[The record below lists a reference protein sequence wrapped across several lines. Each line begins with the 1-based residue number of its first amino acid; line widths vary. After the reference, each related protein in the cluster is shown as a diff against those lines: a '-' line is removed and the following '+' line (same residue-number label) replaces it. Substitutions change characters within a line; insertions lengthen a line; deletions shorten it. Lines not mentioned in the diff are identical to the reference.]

1 MKKKIISA
9 ILMSTVVLS
18 AAAPLSGVYADTNS
32 DIAKQDA
39 TISSAQSAKAQAQAQ
54 VDSLQSKVDSL
65 QQKQTSTKAQIAK
78 IESEAK
84 ALNAQI
90 ATLNESI
97 KERTKTLEA
106 QARSAQVNSSATNY
120 MDAVVNSKSLT
131 DVIQK
136 VTAIATVSSANKQM
150 LEQQE
155 KEQKELIQKSET
167 VKKNYNQFVSLS
179 QSLDSQAQELTS
191 QQAELKVA
199 TLNYQATIAT
209 AQDKK
214 QALLDEKA
222 AAEKAAQEA
231 AKKQA
236 AYEAQQKEA
245 AQAQAASTAAT
256 AKAVEAATSSA
267 SASSSQAQA
276 SQSSS
281 STSSNNTSSTSSASA
296 SSSQAQASQSSSST
310 SSNNT
315 SSSSSSSTSSS
326 SSSSNNDTTPTPTPT
341 PTPPSTGGSGINS
354 SPIGN
359 PYAGGGCTD
368 YVWQYFAA
376 QGIYIRNIMPGNG
389 GQWAS
394 NGPAQGVLHVVG
406 AAPGV
411 IASSF
416 SADFVGYANSP
427 YGHVAIVK
435 SVNSDGT
442 ITIKEGGYGTT
453 WWGHERTVSA
463 SGVTFLMP
471 N

>member
-65 QQKQTSTKAQIAK
+65 QQKQASTKAQIAK

-97 KERTKTLEA
+97 AERTKTLEA

-155 KEQKELIQKSET
+155 KEQKELSQKSET

-214 QALLDEKA
+214 QSLLDEKA

-245 AQAQAASTAAT
+245 AKAQAASTAAT
-256 AKAVEAATSSA
+256 TKAVEEATSTV
-267 SASSSQAQA
+267 SSSQA

-281 STSSNNTSSTSSASA
+281 SSSNTSSNNTSS
-296 SSSQAQASQSSSST
+296 
-310 SSNNT
+310 N
-315 SSSSSSSTSSS
+315 SS
-326 SSSSNNDTTPTPTPT
+326 SSSSNSSSSNSSNGGGSTNTGNNNAAGTGN
-341 PTPPSTGGSGINS
+341 TGGSSSSGINS
-354 SPIGN
+354 TPIAN

-368 YVWQYFAA
+368 YVWQHFAA

-411 IASSF
+411 IASGF
-416 SADFVGYANSP
+416 STDFVGYAGSP
-427 YGHVAIVK
+427 YGHVAIVTA
-435 SVNSDGT
+435 VNSDGT
-442 ITIKEGGYGTT
+442 IDVVEGGSGFG
-453 WWGHERTVSA
+453 WGHTRSHVSA
-463 SGVTFLMP
+463 AGVTFLMP

>member
-155 KEQKELIQKSET
+155 KEQKELSQKSET

-281 STSSNNTSSTSSASA
+281 STSSNNTSS
-296 SSSQAQASQSSSST
+296 
-310 SSNNT
+310 
-315 SSSSSSSTSSS
+315 SSSSSTSSS
-326 SSSSNNDTTPTPTPT
+326 SSSSNNDTTPT

>member
-155 KEQKELIQKSET
+155 KEQKELSQKSET

-256 AKAVEAATSSA
+256 AKAVEAA
-267 SASSSQAQA
+267 
-276 SQSSS
+276 
-281 STSSNNTSSTSSASA
+281 TSSASA

>member
-155 KEQKELIQKSET
+155 KEQKELSQKSET

-191 QQAELKVA
+191 QQAELNVA

-256 AKAVEAATSSA
+256 AKAVEAA
-267 SASSSQAQA
+267 
-276 SQSSS
+276 
-281 STSSNNTSSTSSASA
+281 TSSASA

>member
-281 STSSNNTSSTSSASA
+281 STSSNNTSS
-296 SSSQAQASQSSSST
+296 
-310 SSNNT
+310 
-315 SSSSSSSTSSS
+315 SSSSSTSSS
-326 SSSSNNDTTPTPTPT
+326 SSSSNNDTTPT

>member
-1 MKKKIISA
+1 
-9 ILMSTVVLS
+9 MSTVVLS

-65 QQKQTSTKAQIAK
+65 QQKQASTKAQIAK

-97 KERTKTLEA
+97 AERTKTLEA

-155 KEQKELIQKSET
+155 KEQKELSQKSET

-214 QALLDEKA
+214 QSLLDEKA

-245 AQAQAASTAAT
+245 AKAQAASTAAT
-256 AKAVEAATSSA
+256 TKAVEEATSTV
-267 SASSSQAQA
+267 SSSQA

-281 STSSNNTSSTSSASA
+281 SSSNTSSNNTSS
-296 SSSQAQASQSSSST
+296 
-310 SSNNT
+310 N
-315 SSSSSSSTSSS
+315 SS
-326 SSSSNNDTTPTPTPT
+326 SSSSNSSSSNSSNGGGSTNTGNNNAAGTGN
-341 PTPPSTGGSGINS
+341 TGGSSSSGINS
-354 SPIGN
+354 TPIAN

-389 GQWAS
+389 GQWAT

-435 SVNSDGT
+435 SVNSNGT

>member
-65 QQKQTSTKAQIAK
+65 QQKQASTKAQIAK

-97 KERTKTLEA
+97 AERTKTLEA

-155 KEQKELIQKSET
+155 KEQKELSQKSET

-214 QALLDEKA
+214 QSLLDEKA

-245 AQAQAASTAAT
+245 AKAQAASTAAT
-256 AKAVEAATSSA
+256 TKAVEEATSTV
-267 SASSSQAQA
+267 SSSQA

-281 STSSNNTSSTSSASA
+281 SSSNTSSNNTSS
-296 SSSQAQASQSSSST
+296 
-310 SSNNT
+310 N
-315 SSSSSSSTSSS
+315 SS
-326 SSSSNNDTTPTPTPT
+326 SSSSNSSSSNSSNGGGSTNTGNNNAAGTGN
-341 PTPPSTGGSGINS
+341 TGGSSSSGINS
-354 SPIGN
+354 TPIAN

-389 GQWAS
+389 GQWAT

-435 SVNSDGT
+435 SVNSNGT

-453 WWGHERTVSA
+453 WWGHERTGSA

>member
-65 QQKQTSTKAQIAK
+65 QQKQASTKAQIAK

-97 KERTKTLEA
+97 AERTKTLEA

-155 KEQKELIQKSET
+155 KEQKELSQKSET

-214 QALLDEKA
+214 QSLLDEKA

-245 AQAQAASTAAT
+245 AKAQAASTAAT
-256 AKAVEAATSSA
+256 TKAVEEATSTV
-267 SASSSQAQA
+267 SSSQA

-281 STSSNNTSSTSSASA
+281 SSSNTSSNNTSS
-296 SSSQAQASQSSSST
+296 
-310 SSNNT
+310 N
-315 SSSSSSSTSSS
+315 SS
-326 SSSSNNDTTPTPTPT
+326 SSSSNSSSSNSSNGGGSTNTGNNNAAGTGN
-341 PTPPSTGGSGINS
+341 TGGSSSSGINS
-354 SPIGN
+354 TPIAN

>member
-256 AKAVEAATSSA
+256 AKAVEAATA
-267 SASSSQAQA
+267 KAVEAA
-276 SQSSS
+276 
-281 STSSNNTSSTSSASA
+281 TSSASA

>member
-9 ILMSTVVLS
+9 ILMSAVVLS

-65 QQKQTSTKAQIAK
+65 QQKQASTKAQIAK

-97 KERTKTLEA
+97 AERTKTLEA

-155 KEQKELIQKSET
+155 KEQKELSQKSET

-214 QALLDEKA
+214 QSLLDEKA

-245 AQAQAASTAAT
+245 AKAQAASTAAT
-256 AKAVEAATSSA
+256 TKAVEEATSTV
-267 SASSSQAQA
+267 SSSQA

-281 STSSNNTSSTSSASA
+281 SSSNTSSNNTSS
-296 SSSQAQASQSSSST
+296 
-310 SSNNT
+310 N
-315 SSSSSSSTSSS
+315 SS
-326 SSSSNNDTTPTPTPT
+326 SSSSNSSSSNSSNGGGSTNTGNNNAAGTGN
-341 PTPPSTGGSGINS
+341 TGGSSSSGINS
-354 SPIGN
+354 TPIAN

-389 GQWAS
+389 GQWAT

-435 SVNSDGT
+435 SVNSNGT

>member
-120 MDAVVNSKSLT
+120 MDTVVNSKSLK

-155 KEQKELIQKSET
+155 KEQKELSQKSET

-281 STSSNNTSSTSSASA
+281 STSSNNTSS
-296 SSSQAQASQSSSST
+296 
-310 SSNNT
+310 
-315 SSSSSSSTSSS
+315 SSSSSTSSS

-411 IASSF
+411 IVSSF

>member
-1 MKKKIISA
+1 
-9 ILMSTVVLS
+9 MSTVVLS

-65 QQKQTSTKAQIAK
+65 QQKQASTKAQIAK

-97 KERTKTLEA
+97 AERTKTLEA

-155 KEQKELIQKSET
+155 KEQKELSQKSET

-214 QALLDEKA
+214 QSLLDEKA

-245 AQAQAASTAAT
+245 AKAQAASTAAT
-256 AKAVEAATSSA
+256 TKAVEEATSTV
-267 SASSSQAQA
+267 SSSQA

-281 STSSNNTSSTSSASA
+281 SSSNTSSNNTSS
-296 SSSQAQASQSSSST
+296 
-310 SSNNT
+310 N
-315 SSSSSSSTSSS
+315 SS
-326 SSSSNNDTTPTPTPT
+326 SSSSNSSSSNSSNGGGSTNTGNNNAAGTGN
-341 PTPPSTGGSGINS
+341 TGGSSSSGINS
-354 SPIGN
+354 TPIAN

-389 GQWAS
+389 GQWAT

-416 SADFVGYANSP
+416 SADFVGYANSH

-435 SVNSDGT
+435 SVNSNGT

>member
-155 KEQKELIQKSET
+155 KEQKELSQKSET

-281 STSSNNTSSTSSASA
+281 STSSNNTSS
-296 SSSQAQASQSSSST
+296 
-310 SSNNT
+310 
-315 SSSSSSSTSSS
+315 SSSSSTSSS

-359 PYAGGGCTD
+359 PYDGGGCTD

-411 IASSF
+411 IVSSF

>member
-18 AAAPLSGVYADTNS
+18 AAAPLSGVYADTNT

-97 KERTKTLEA
+97 KERIKTLEA

-155 KEQKELIQKSET
+155 KEQKELSQKSET

-245 AQAQAASTAAT
+245 AQAQAASTVATAKAVEAAQAQAQAASTAAT
-256 AKAVEAATSSA
+256 AKAVEAA
-267 SASSSQAQA
+267 
-276 SQSSS
+276 
-281 STSSNNTSSTSSASA
+281 TSSASA

-341 PTPPSTGGSGINS
+341 PRSTGGSGINS

-416 SADFVGYANSP
+416 SADFVGYANSH

-442 ITIKEGGYGTT
+442 ITIKEGGYGTN

>member
-65 QQKQTSTKAQIAK
+65 QQKQASTKAQIAK

-97 KERTKTLEA
+97 AERTKTLEA

-155 KEQKELIQKSET
+155 KEQKELSQKSET

-214 QALLDEKA
+214 QSLLDEKA

-245 AQAQAASTAAT
+245 AKAQAASTAAT
-256 AKAVEAATSSA
+256 TKAVEEATSTV
-267 SASSSQAQA
+267 SSSQA

-281 STSSNNTSSTSSASA
+281 N
-296 SSSQAQASQSSSST
+296 
-310 SSNNT
+310 
-315 SSSSSSSTSSS
+315 
-326 SSSSNNDTTPTPTPT
+326 SSSSNSSSSNG
-341 PTPPSTGGSGINS
+341 SSGSSSSNTGGGNSNTGGNTGNNTGNNTGGGSSSSGINS
-354 SPIGN
+354 TPIAN

-389 GQWAS
+389 GQWAT

-435 SVNSDGT
+435 SVNSNGT